1 MKSGLCHRSA
11 MSVPTIALEPMAAAV
26 GIRARTDKISLMV
39 PYPMMLWMGIGMTA
53 ASAVLVVSVVIYVST
68 TD

>member
-1 MKSGLCHRSA
+1 
-11 MSVPTIALEPMAAAV
+11 
-26 GIRARTDKISLMV
+26 MV